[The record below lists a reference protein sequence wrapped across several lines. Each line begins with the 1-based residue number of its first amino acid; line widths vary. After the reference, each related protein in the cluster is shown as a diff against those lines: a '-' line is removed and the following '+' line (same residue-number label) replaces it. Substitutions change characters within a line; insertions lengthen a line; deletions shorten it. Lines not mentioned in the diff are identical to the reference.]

1 MPIINE
7 KKNIIEADSYNLEF
21 SKDGLFVYVKDKSDE
36 VLGQL
41 FLFSSIHSSSGM
53 DDTTQIGAWEYEKSE
68 DEIIASCSVASSIW
82 TQKKYWL
89 RCLPNRF
96 YYGIEIEGKGLIS
109 DAVYF
114 GGYCSGVE
122 RWGSGYFIS
131 GQNFKQG
138 WTPEPNT
145 RERIYFSPEGSESID
160 LNGVPIPGRDGW
172 FFTPPPFYYS
182 FEGNDHWLGVGICCD
197 PGENRFVE
205 YRYQGGDQKFSLAL
219 TYEEHTLVKGKYKL
233 PEIGF
238 YFSNDPY
245 EGLNDYILD
254 IQHRELVPA
263 GHHKEKN
270 AWWYQP
276 MFCGWGSQCYLAAVE
291 NAHAPD
297 YATQDNYIKFTGEL
311 QDRKIKV
318 GTLVIDDKWQ
328 KAYGLNSVDE
338 EKWPDLAGFI
348 RNRHENGQKVLLWLK
363 FWDPEGLPISECITN
378 KAGKSLSVDPS
389 NPKYEKRFREQIR
402 YMLSEEG
409 LNADGFKIDFSARIP
424 SGPGIKTYGDS
435 WGLELMK
442 QYFSILHDESKK
454 VKADA
459 LIIAHAPNPYLIDL
473 IDMIRL
479 NDINPGKD
487 LLSSMRH
494 RQKVATIAMK
504 DILIDTDNWQ
514 MANKS
519 DWLDYLRIQ
528 PELGVPALYYSS
540 HIDRTQEPLTE
551 EDFHLLHEIWEKY
564 QQKVRNHE

>member
-1 MPIINE
+1 MLIFDEN
-7 KKNIIEADSYNLEF
+7 KNTIESNTYSLSF
-21 SKDGLFVYVKDKSDE
+21 TKDNYYILVKDKSGK
-36 VLGQL
+36 VLAQL
-41 FLFSSIHSSSGM
+41 FLFSSVHSNTGM
-53 DDTTQIGAWEYEKSE
+53 DDSTQIGIWEFDIHE
-68 DEIIASCSVASSIW
+68 DEIIASCPVCSTCW
-82 TQKKYWL
+82 TRKKYSL
-89 RCLPNRF
+89 RCQLDRF
-96 YYGIEIEGKGLIS
+96 YYGIEVEGTGLIT

-114 GGYCSGVE
+114 GGYCSGLD

-145 RERIYFSPEGSESID
+145 RESIFFSPIGSETID

-172 FFTPPPFYYS
+172 FFTPPPFFYS
-182 FEGNDHWLGVGICCD
+182 FEGENHWLGLGVCCQ
-197 PGENRFVE
+197 PGENQFVE
-205 YRYQGGDQKFSLAL
+205 YRYLGGEQKFSLAL
-219 TYEEHTLVKGKYKL
+219 TYEEHTQVQGTYKL

-238 YFSNDPY
+238 YFSNNPY
-245 EGLNDYILD
+245 LEMQDYVLD
-254 IQHRELVPA
+254 LLTNGLVPA
-263 GHHKEKN
+263 RLKKEKPD
-270 AWWYQP
+270 WWYQP
-276 MFCGWGSQCYLAAVE
+276 MFCGWGSQCYLAAVD

-297 YATQDNYIKFTGEL
+297 YATQENYNRFTREL
-311 QDRKIKV
+311 QDGKIKI

-328 KAYGLNSVDE
+328 KAYGLNSVDQ

-363 FWDPEGLPISECITN
+363 FWDPEGLPTSECITN

-389 NPKYEKRFREQIR
+389 NPEYEKRFRDQIR

-442 QYFSILHDESKK
+442 QYFLILHVESKK
-454 VKADA
+454 AKPDA

-519 DWLDYLRIQ
+519 DWLDYLKVQ

-540 HIDRTQEPLTE
+540 HIDRTQEPMLE
-551 EDFHLLHEIWEKY
+551 EDIQLLIEIWEKY
-564 QQKVRNHE
+564 QIKVRSHD